1 MRDRFRLLWVIMAVA
16 LIALTATLD
25 FQTLSA
31 DAETQPHVAQRLD
44 QFPALPATPLPPL
57 EFRLCPGDAR
67 TLRYAVHVPPAP
79 LQADILFAFDT
90 TGSMDEVISAGRQSA
105 VEIMSNLQALIGDV
119 RFGVV
124 DFRDYPDF
132 PLGESGDWPYR
143 LRQALTRHMSDVQTS
158 IDELESGGGGDVE
171 EAYTR
176 VLYEAYADQRI
187 DWRPEARRFIVVFGD
202 SIPHDDDLNAGMP
215 TPQPYRPGRVWRSGP
230 YPPPHL
236 DPGRDAEIGTDDDLD
251 FQSVLSDLNSRS
263 ATLLFVVSDISNY
276 LELLGLTVDDLL
288 IYWQTWA
295 GMTGPGGGARVL
307 EDAEALPAT
316 LQSLVTAAGRH
327 VGQLTVSVAPAQ
339 FSQWVTVEPPAYAD
353 LVIPSS
359 GLDREFD
366 VYISVPPDT
375 APGQYSFELVAEG
388 DGTVYVRQS
397 VDITVPDSCFA
408 TPTPTWEPLPT
419 PRPRWPL
426 YLPYIVRDY
435 RGW

>member
-16 LIALTATLD
+16 LVAPTATLD
-25 FQTLSA
+25 SQMLFA
-31 DAETQPHVAQRLD
+31 DTETQPRIAQRLD
-44 QFPALPATPLPPL
+44 QFSAPPTTPLLPL
-57 EFRLCPGDAR
+57 EYRLCPRDVR
-67 TLRYAVHVPPAP
+67 TLRYDVHVPPAP

-90 TGSMDEVISAGRQSA
+90 TGSMDEVISAGQESA
-105 VEIMSNLQALIGDV
+105 AEIMTNLQALIGDV
-119 RFGVV
+119 RFGIV
-124 DFRDYPDF
+124 DFRDYSGF
-132 PLGESGDWPYR
+132 PLGEPGDWPYR
-143 LRQALTRHMSDVQTS
+143 LRQVLTPHTSDVQTS

-171 EAYTR
+171 EAYSR

-187 DWRPEARRFIVVFGD
+187 DWRPEARHFIVVFGD
-202 SIPHDDDLNAGMP
+202 SVPHDDDLNAGIP

-236 DPGRDAEIGTDDDLD
+236 DPGRDAENGTDDDLD
-251 FQSVLSDLNSRS
+251 FQPVLSDLNSHS
-263 ATLLFVVSDISNY
+263 ITLLFVVSEISNY

-295 GMTGPGGGARVL
+295 GMTGPGGDARIL

-316 LQSLVTAAGRH
+316 IQSLVTAAGRH
-327 VGQLTVSVAPAQ
+327 VGQLTVSIVPAQ

-366 VYISVPPDT
+366 VAISVPPDT

-408 TPTPTWEPLPT
+408 TPTPTWVPLPT

-426 YLPYIVRDY
+426 YLPYIARDY
-435 RGW
+435 RGR